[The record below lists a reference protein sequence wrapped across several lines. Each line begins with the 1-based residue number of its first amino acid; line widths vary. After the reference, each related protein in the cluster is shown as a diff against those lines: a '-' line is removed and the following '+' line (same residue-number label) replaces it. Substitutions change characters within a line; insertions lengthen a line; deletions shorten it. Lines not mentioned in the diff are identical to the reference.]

1 MQKKLHKPMIL
12 PGAGALALALFAA
25 APVQAATGYTA
36 DPWGT
41 VVRDGSGDCV
51 KTPRWQPSLAI
62 EGCPGYQAPEPEEPM
77 AQAEPAP
84 APEPEPKVV
93 METVTLKGEVL
104 FPTGKS
110 DLSPQAEQELDRVAD
125 AILAAGDRL
134 ERVVVAGHTDSTGPR
149 ELNERLSRDRAESV
163 KAYLVEQGVPADDIV
178 TVGYGPD
185 RPVAYNKTAEGRL
198 ANRRVEIRIEK
209 LERRI
214 QQR

>member
-12 PGAGALALALFAA
+12 PGAGALALALLAA
-25 APVQAATGYTA
+25 SPVQAATGYTM
-36 DPWGT
+36 DPRGT

-51 KTPRWQPSLAI
+51 KTPRWEPSLAI
-62 EGCPGYQAPEPEEPM
+62 EGCPGYQAPEAEEPM

-84 APEPEPKVV
+84 APEPEPQVV
-93 METVTLKGEVL
+93 TETVTLGAQVL

-110 DLSPQAEQELDRVAD
+110 DLSPQAEQELDRVAE
-125 AILAAGDRL
+125 AILAAGSRL

-185 RPVAYNKTAEGRL
+185 RPVAYNETAEGRL